1 MLLNMQCLIPW
12 QKRQEYDLM
21 NTSRGSSRRTMKSL
35 NNQVSR
41 SRLKSKIA
49 FIEKQISSLDNYLPE
64 TYEYLMSVLDSQK
77 CLLAEI
83 EVKNFFLNV
92 DNDQEGINE

>member
-1 MLLNMQCLIPW
+1 
-12 QKRQEYDLM
+12 
-21 NTSRGSSRRTMKSL
+21 MKSL

-41 SRLKSKIA
+41 SKLKSKIA
-49 FIEKQISSLDNYLPE
+49 FVEKQISSLDNYLPE
-64 TYEYLMSVLDSQK
+64 TYEYLMSELDAQK

-92 DNDQEGINE
+92 DNDQESADD

>member
-1 MLLNMQCLIPW
+1 
-12 QKRQEYDLM
+12 
-21 NTSRGSSRRTMKSL
+21 MKSL

-64 TYEYLMSVLDSQK
+64 TYEYLMSELDSQK
-77 CLLAEI
+77 RLLAEI

>member
-1 MLLNMQCLIPW
+1 
-12 QKRQEYDLM
+12 
-21 NTSRGSSRRTMKSL
+21 MKSL

-41 SRLKSKIA
+41 SRLKSKIG

-64 TYEYLMSVLDSQK
+64 TYEYLMSELDTQR

>member
-1 MLLNMQCLIPW
+1 
-12 QKRQEYDLM
+12 
-21 NTSRGSSRRTMKSL
+21 MKSL

-64 TYEYLMSVLDSQK
+64 TYEYLMSELDTQR

>member
-1 MLLNMQCLIPW
+1 
-12 QKRQEYDLM
+12 
-21 NTSRGSSRRTMKSL
+21 MKSL
-35 NNQVSR
+35 NNQASR

-64 TYEYLMSVLDSQK
+64 TYEYLMSELDSQK
-77 CLLAEI
+77 RLLAEI

>member
-1 MLLNMQCLIPW
+1 
-12 QKRQEYDLM
+12 
-21 NTSRGSSRRTMKSL
+21 MKSL

-64 TYEYLMSVLDSQK
+64 TYEYLMIELDNQK
-77 CLLAEI
+77 CLLAEL
-83 EVKNFFLNV
+83 EVKNHFFNV
-92 DNDQEGINE
+92 DNNQEDANE

>member
-1 MLLNMQCLIPW
+1 
-12 QKRQEYDLM
+12 
-21 NTSRGSSRRTMKSL
+21 MKSL